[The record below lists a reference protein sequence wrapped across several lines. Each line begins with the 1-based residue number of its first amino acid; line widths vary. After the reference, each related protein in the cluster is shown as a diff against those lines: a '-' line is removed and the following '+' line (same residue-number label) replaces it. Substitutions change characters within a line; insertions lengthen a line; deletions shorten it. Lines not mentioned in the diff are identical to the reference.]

1 MTSAEKEPFQA
12 QANADKERYDEEL
25 RVFKANGGV
34 ITNSNGKPTKKSR
47 QEAKDPDLPKRP
59 RAAFFLYSVAMRET
73 VKAKNPTFKVTDIAK
88 ELGRLWREVDETT
101 KAHYQQKADVE
112 KEEYH
117 KKMGVY
123 RQKKQE
129 EERAKR
135 EEEQTRLAK
144 VKQEQQ
150 EQQQQQRVQYQ
161 NSSSSS
167 HNSHNQQHHQYIQN
181 NQ

>member
-1 MTSAEKEPFQA
+1 MTTAEKEPFQA

-59 RAAFFLYSVAMRET
+59 RAAFFLYSVAMRKT
-73 VKAKNPTFKVTDIAK
+73 VKAEHPAFKVTDVAR
-88 ELGRLWREVDETT
+88 ELGRLWRQVDETT
-101 KAHYQQKADVE
+101 KAHYQQQADVE

-129 EERAKR
+129 EERKKR
-135 EEEQTRLAK
+135 EEEQARLAK
-144 VKQEQQ
+144 EKQQAQ
-150 EQQQQQRVQYQ
+150 EQQQQQQQSVQRVQYQ
-161 NSSSSS
+161 NSSSS
-167 HNSHNQQHHQYIQN
+167 HNSHN